1 MQTARIVQIGLLAL
15 VASGALSGCGPEART
30 GSSASPQGEGEPAY
44 RQATDQ
50 RASHSAPAHDAASAS
65 AIHEGAGAA
74 GASIPPSRLTPELHA
89 QFVRGLSLAEAR
101 ALTAIAPV
109 RIGGDG
115 EATEIYRWTD
125 GEGNHF
131 TARFDSGVLRTKSGL
146 GGQYVSR
153 NNAPPRTPVAP
164 PDTGGEAVAEIAP
177 GVFIPLE
184 RAVAAST
191 GQPRGIDNT
200 PRPGVPESAAPPAQ
214 PPATTSGPAPGPQI
228 AIAGD
233 ARAASSSYQPRAN
246 LPPFTRSLRD
256 GRHEVRLLNPG
267 NATIQAGLR
276 QDKLGRDI
284 TIPPG
289 GQASFQ
295 VERGVYRLY
304 YIRESEPYTLHETD
318 PLTLDGFLAPNV
330 EVRLDPANVE
340 MRLIDY
346 STPEQ

>member
-1 MQTARIVQIGLLAL
+1 MQEKRYLNALLLLPLATGALLSACGPADPPATPYPEAPLAARQAPNAPDDAGADTPPPPPTVAPPVFTESLVSRIVRGMAREDVERLAG
-15 VASGALSGCGPEART
+15 VV
-30 GSSASPQGEGEPAY
+30 GE
-44 RQATDQ
+44 
-50 RASHSAPAHDAASAS
+50 
-65 AIHEGAGAA
+65 
-74 GASIPPSRLTPELHA
+74 
-89 QFVRGLSLAEAR
+89 V
-101 ALTAIAPV
+101 
-109 RIGGDG
+109 IGGDG
-115 EATEIYRWTD
+115 GDVIVVRYTD
-125 GEGNHF
+125 ARGSAF
-131 TARFDSGVLRTKSGL
+131 TARFDGGQLRARSGL
-146 GGQYVSR
+146 R
-153 NNAPPRTPVAP
+153 AAPSTEPAPAQTFVAP

-177 GVFIPLE
+177 GVFIPLD

-200 PRPGVPESAAPPAQ
+200 PRPTAPEPAAALAQ

-246 LPPFTRSLRD
+246 LPPFTRSLHD
-256 GRHEVRLLNPG
+256 GRHEVRLINPG

-276 QDKLGRDI
+276 QDKLGRDT

-340 MRLIDY
+340 TRLIDY